1 MTRIL
6 ALETAGETC
15 SVALLDG
22 SEVLE
27 KFEMAPRKQTEL
39 VLPMV
44 ESLLAEASVSL
55 AQLFYVLGMFS
66 RSMFLLL
73 CVVVCYARKG
83 PPRV

>member
-55 AQLFYVLGMFS
+55 AQLDGIAFATAPARL
-66 RSMFLLL
+66 R
-73 CVVVCYARKG
+73 VCEWR
-83 PPRV
+83 RR